1 MSHFE
6 YIYGFNEVILHTPH
20 TPFQM
25 LLTGKV
31 KGVSNARL
39 ARWTLD
45 SGSKNLKTIYK
56 PLTMLPRALL
66 YDGIPHTCETKR
78 TEI

>member
-20 TPFQM
+20 TPLQM

-45 SGSKNLKTIYK
+45 LGSKNLRPYTS
-56 PLTMLPRALL
+56 P
-66 YDGIPHTCETKR
+66 
-78 TEI
+78 